1 MHAFQLEQLRT
12 VARRVYVGAALA
24 AVAGAAYADAPLF
37 VSYENLNYSG
47 TVTRYGSLSDATL
60 GINAIGIHTIQTAT
74 NGSESTLPNAR
85 DGQIFVGRS
94 APGYTTPDYAYFST
108 AWYYTQTPANGYGW
122 GNPNNTNDGFIQ
134 FYNYGTLATTI
145 DGGWSN
151 AGKTFT
157 LSMSGGDGDSDNA
170 ARLWAPE
177 NLGGPASVT
186 GGTFHAFD
194 LDMVATF
201 ANAATVNG
209 VTGWLESNAT
219 PMSLSGTVTGIFE
232 NQSTTDTSVNGFY
245 AFNFTLA
252 NGSWA
257 ANVGATYP
265 GGVTPSV
272 FAAPVP
278 EPEAYG
284 LALAGLG
291 VVGFFGLRRR
301 RR

>member
-1 MHAFQLEQLRT
+1 MHVFQLERSWK
-12 VARRVYVGAALA
+12 VARRVCVSAALA
-24 AVAGAAYADAPLF
+24 AIASASHADAPLF

-47 TVTRYGSLSDATL
+47 TVTRYGSLEDAKAGSNAL
-60 GINAIGIHTIQTAT
+60 GTHTIATAT
-74 NGSESTLPNAR
+74 NGSQSTLPNAR
-85 DGQIFVGRS
+85 DGQVFVGRS
-94 APGYTTPDYAYFST
+94 APGYATPDYAYFST
-108 AWYYTQTPANGYGW
+108 SWYFTETPGNGYGW

-157 LSMSGGDGDSDNA
+157 LNMSGGDGDSDNA
-170 ARLWAPE
+170 ARLWAPD
-177 NLGGPASVT
+177 NVGGPASVT

-194 LDMVATF
+194 LGMVASFT
-201 ANAATVNG
+201 NAATVNG
-209 VTGWLESNAT
+209 STGWLESNAT
-219 PMSLSGTVTGIFE
+219 PMSLTGSVTGIFE
-232 NQSTTDTSVNGFY
+232 NQGTDTSVHGFY

-257 ANVGATYP
+257 ADVGATYP
-265 GGVTPSV
+265 GGIIPSV

-284 LALAGLG
+284 LALAGLA
-291 VVGFFGLRRR
+291 VVGLFGARRR